1 MEQSK
6 ETKKPLRRNQK
17 YLTPDHSS
25 DQKVRHHWDIF
36 SKNRIAPV
44 MSHPKHS
51 RNNNQRVRHH
61 WGIVWKTRIQETKRT
76 WLLLGVD
83 QVLSQWC
90 LTQYTTHTCP
100 TQRIKHVYVAYV
112 LYTAQT
118 PLRDASVQGPPL
130 RLNCAE
136 KLYIT
141 MVLLIFRFA
150 TTNWTCC
157 CCCCCCLSWDGVTPD
172 SLL

>member
-1 MEQSK
+1 
-6 ETKKPLRRNQK
+6 
-17 YLTPDHSS
+17 
-25 DQKVRHHWDIF
+25 
-36 SKNRIAPV
+36 
-44 MSHPKHS
+44 MSHPEPFNKESTRGETLLGHFVDQVLPERHLTPKHS

-61 WGIVWKTRIQETKRT
+61 WGIVWKTRKY
-76 WLLLGVD
+76 VD
-83 QVLSQWC
+83 QKDMTSTGSRPSIVPVVSHPI
-90 LTQYTTHTCP
+90 YD
-100 TQRIKHVYVAYV
+100 AYV
-112 LYTAQT
+112 PHTTYKACIRRICATAQT

-150 TTNWTCC
+150 TTNWTSC
-157 CCCCCCLSWDGVTPD
+157 CCCCCCLSWEGVTPD

>member
-1 MEQSK
+1 
-6 ETKKPLRRNQK
+6 
-17 YLTPDHSS
+17 
-25 DQKVRHHWDIF
+25 
-36 SKNRIAPV
+36 
-44 MSHPKHS
+44 MSHPEPFNKEPTRGETPLGHFVDQVLPEWHLTPKHS

-100 TQRIKHVYVAYV
+100 TRRIKHVYVAYV
-112 LYTAQT
+112 LYTAKT

-157 CCCCCCLSWDGVTPD
+157 CCCCCCLSWDCVSPD